1 MPAQIVTAA
10 TAPVAL
16 RSRVTISSMSAASQP
31 IARSFVQI
39 GTFGLASNAAGAAE
53 RVQALGLPV
62 AKSHLVKAGK
72 PLQVVFAGPFGS
84 PDQAKAALQLAR
96 QAGFG
101 DAFLR

>member
-1 MPAQIVTAA
+1 MQQGRIIIV
-10 TAPVAL
+10 
-16 RSRVTISSMSAASQP
+16 
-31 IARSFVQI
+31 
-39 GTFGLASNAAGAAE
+39 GTGIMLGAH
-53 RVQALGLPV
+53 LTPV